1 MNSINNIGV
10 FRGRTLLQTRGSIG
24 GSRQVFVK
32 LQGDKNELVYPP
44 IGGLIMNP
52 FKGTAK
58 AFAGDLCE
66 YIPAVGG
73 ESSTIKILKTYKVV
87 SASGTTVNIERTKY
101 SHIPFVGDILGVAP
115 NTIGGEGTAVTVTA
129 VTKTK
134 VGTTDVWA
142 LTTSAELSTS
152 EGDILVEYL
161 EAGSDKQMF
170 VTNINAVIDCDLDFL
185 YEPADPYSS
194 DYGDEFDKARYFYA
208 PSLRATMLESK
219 MSPIPECVK
228 KLNLSNV
235 KGWFRVDCFGHNYM
249 ETYGLLTVEEPE
261 VEEPE
266 VEEPKV

>member
-44 IGGLIMNP
+44 IGGWIVNP
-52 FKGTAK
+52 FKGAAK

-66 YIPAVGG
+66 YDPIYLEGAPVGNLP
-73 ESSTIKILKTYKVV
+73 TIKILKTYKVV

-101 SHIPFVGDILGVAP
+101 SHIPFAGDILGVAP
-115 NTIGGEGTAVTVTA
+115 DEIGGEGTAVTVTA

-142 LTTSAELSTS
+142 LTTSAALSAS
-152 EGDILVEYL
+152 AGDILVEYL
-161 EAGSDKQMF
+161 EAGSDKPMF

-185 YEPADPYSS
+185 YEPVDPYE
-194 DYGDEFDKARYFYA
+194 DNIMTEFDKARYLYA

-249 ETYGLLTVEEPE
+249 EIYGLFRSTDV
-261 VEEPE
+261 
-266 VEEPKV
+266 

>member
-44 IGGLIMNP
+44 IGGMITNP
-52 FKGTAK
+52 FKGAAK

-66 YIPAVGG
+66 YDPIYSGASVGTNLPA
-73 ESSTIKILKTYKVV
+73 IKILKTYKVV

-115 NTIGGEGTAVTVTA
+115 NEIGGTGTAVNVVA

-134 VGTTDVWA
+134 VGTKDVWA
-142 LTTSAELSTS
+142 LTTSAALTAV

-161 EAGSDKQMF
+161 EAGSNAPMF
-170 VTNINAVIDCDLDFL
+170 VTNINAVIDCDLDFF
-185 YEPADPYSS
+185 YEPLDPYV
-194 DYGDEFDKARYFYA
+194 DNMATEFDKAIYLYA
-208 PSLRATMLESK
+208 PSLRATMLESR

-249 ETYGLLTVEEPE
+249 ETYHLLEEDQ
-261 VEEPE
+261 V
-266 VEEPKV
+266 V

>member
-66 YIPAVGG
+66 YDPLMMG
-73 ESSTIKILKTYKVV
+73 EMPVIKILKTYKVV

-115 NTIGGEGTAVTVTA
+115 DTIGGTGTAVTVNA

-142 LTTSAELSTS
+142 LTTSTALSAS
-152 EGDILVEYL
+152 GGDILVEYAPNGKML
-161 EAGSDKQMF
+161 VA
-170 VTNINAVIDCDLDFL
+170 NINAVIDCDLDFL
-185 YEPADPYSS
+185 YEPADPFSEGYE
-194 DYGDEFDKARYFYA
+194 DEFDKARYFYA

-249 ETYGLLTVEEPE
+249 ETYGLLEEDQ
-261 VEEPE
+261 VQ
-266 VEEPKV
+266 

>member
-44 IGGLIMNP
+44 IGGMIANP
-52 FKGTAK
+52 FKGAAK

-66 YIPAVGG
+66 YVPAIGD
-73 ESSTIKILKTYKVV
+73 SPSMISILKTYKVV

-115 NTIGGEGTAVTVTA
+115 DTIGGTGTAVTVTA

-152 EGDILVEYL
+152 ADDILVEYV
-161 EAGSDKQMF
+161 EAGSDKYMG
-170 VTNINAVIDCDLDFL
+170 VKNINAVIDCDLDFL
-185 YEPADPYSS
+185 YEPASIIDVFA
-194 DYGDEFDKARYFYA
+194 GDEFDKARYFYA

-249 ETYGLLTVEEPE
+249 ETYGLLEEDQ
-261 VEEPE
+261 V
-266 VEEPKV
+266 V

>member
-10 FRGRTLLQTRGSIG
+10 FRGRTLLQTIGSIG

-44 IGGLIMNP
+44 IGGMIANP
-52 FKGTAK
+52 FKGAAK

-66 YIPAVGG
+66 YYPIYLGASEGTNLPV
-73 ESSTIKILKTYKVV
+73 IKILKTYKVV

-115 NTIGGEGTAVTVTA
+115 DEIGGMGDAVNVVA

-134 VGTTDVWA
+134 VGTKDVWA
-142 LTTSAELSTS
+142 LTTSAALSAG
-152 EGDILVEYL
+152 EGDILVEYF
-161 EAGSDKQMF
+161 EAGSNKQMF

-185 YEPADPYSS
+185 YEPANLMSS
-194 DYGDEFDKARYFYA
+194 EFTEEFDKARYFYA
-208 PSLRATMLESK
+208 PSLRATMLESR

-249 ETYGLLTVEEPE
+249 ETYHLLKEDQAV
-261 VEEPE
+261 
-266 VEEPKV
+266 